1 MNQQNDNIT
10 AKAAE
15 LGKLIADS
23 SAGTVL
29 LKARQE
35 LQTDEQ
41 ALKML
46 EAYQE
51 QMQMI
56 AKCENDGKPIEPE
69 DKHNLVQLQQ
79 NMASHATLK
88 LWMKAQADFSQLMRD
103 VNQAIASPFADAAA
117 DKTSE
122 DT

>member
-1 MNQQNDNIT
+1 MNQQNDTIT

-15 LGKLIADS
+15 LGKLIAAS
-23 SAGTVL
+23 PPGTVL
-29 LKARQE
+29 LKARGE
-35 LQTDEQ
+35 LHTDEQ

-51 QMQMI
+51 QMQRI
-56 AKCENDGKPIEPE
+56 AQLEKDGKPIEPE
-69 DKHNLVQLQQ
+69 DKHKLVEFQQ
-79 NMASHATLK
+79 NVASHATLK
-88 LWMKAQADFSQLMRD
+88 LWIKAQADLSQLMRD

>member
-15 LGKLIADS
+15 LGKLIAANP
-23 SAGTVL
+23 AGTVL
-29 LKARQE
+29 LKARRE

-46 EAYQE
+46 EVYQE
-51 QMQMI
+51 QMQRI
-56 AKCENDGKPIEPE
+56 AQLEKDGEPIEPE
-69 DKHNLVQLQQ
+69 DKHKLVEFQQ
-79 NMASHATLK
+79 DVASHATLK
-88 LWMKAQADFSQLMRD
+88 LWIKAQADFSQLMRD
-103 VNQAIASPFADAAA
+103 VNQAIAAPFANAAA

>member
-1 MNQQNDNIT
+1 MNQQNDKIT

-15 LGKLIADS
+15 LGKLIAAS
-23 SAGTVL
+23 PSGTVL

-51 QMQMI
+51 QMQAI
-56 AKCENDGKPIEPE
+56 AQLEKDGKPIEPE
-69 DKHNLVQLQQ
+69 DKHKLVELQQ
-79 NMASHATLK
+79 NVASNATLK
-88 LWMKAQADFSQLMRD
+88 LWIKAQADFSQLMRD
-103 VNQAIASPFADAAA
+103 VNQAIAAPFADAAA

-122 DT
+122 DA

>member
-1 MNQQNDNIT
+1 MNQQNDKIT

-15 LGKLIADS
+15 LGKLIAAS
-23 SAGTVL
+23 PAGTVL
-29 LKARQE
+29 LKARRE
-35 LQTDEQ
+35 LHTDEQ

-51 QMQMI
+51 QMQRI
-56 AKCENDGKPIEPE
+56 AQLEKDGEPIEPT
-69 DKHNLVQLQQ
+69 DKHKLVEFQQ
-79 NMASHATLK
+79 NVASHATLK
-88 LWMKAQADFSQLMRD
+88 LWIKAQADFSQLMRD
-103 VNQAIASPFADAAA
+103 VNQAIVSPFADAAV

>member
-15 LGKLIADS
+15 LGKLIAAS
-23 SAGTVL
+23 PAGTVL
-29 LKARQE
+29 LTARRE

-51 QMQMI
+51 QMQRI
-56 AKCENDGKPIEPE
+56 AQCEKDGKPIEPE
-69 DKHNLVQLQQ
+69 DKHKLVELQQ
-79 NMASHATLK
+79 NVASHKTLK
-88 LWMKAQADFSQLMRD
+88 LWIKAQAEFSQLMRE

-117 DKTSE
+117 DNTSE